1 MRLNEKEKK
10 NLKVEM
16 ESLSEVKFVGSRVK
30 RCQVSQGTRPL
41 ERHNG

>member
-30 RCQVSQGTRPL
+30 RCQGTRPL
-41 ERHNG
+41 VRHNS